1 MNKAEFNNE
10 TDSLHLQHSRMTAL
24 TSEMKWEHFLLLLIM
39 IKDKLV
45 VEQTHFH
52 TGEIAAVSP
61 SEPAT
66 GGALVNVHVLQV
78 HVHTDDTPARE
89 REGQVNFM

>member
-1 MNKAEFNNE
+1 MPIERQPQ
-10 TDSLHLQHSRMTAL
+10 S
-24 TSEMKWEHFLLLLIM
+24 
-39 IKDKLV
+39 

-66 GGALVNVHVLQV
+66 VGALVNVHVLQV
-78 HVHTDDTPARE
+78 HIHTNHTPARE
-89 REGQVNFM
+89 KEGRKERGNDELEEIVRVKR